1 MVLLLSPKY
10 TSSKFSGFLVAL
22 KNEMPCFRAFPAV
35 CNYSSSSMATTCSAT
50 RFAVL
55 QDVGIILS
63 GIERNNHIFC
73 GFLSLNY
80 PWDNKHTDAFSVP
93 SELFKW
99 IQIVLF
105 HISDIAKEFK
115 FRR

>member
-1 MVLLLSPKY
+1 MCLLGFEVV
-10 TSSKFSGFLVAL
+10 FSRKSRLTT
-22 KNEMPCFRAFPAV
+22 
-35 CNYSSSSMATTCSAT
+35 YSSSSMVTTCSAT

-55 QDVGIILS
+55 QDVGFFS
-63 GIERNNHIFC
+63 GIERNNHIFS
-73 GFLSLNY
+73 GFLSMSY
-80 PWDNKHTDAFSVP
+80 PRDNKHTDAFSVP

-105 HISDIAKEFK
+105 HISDITKEFK